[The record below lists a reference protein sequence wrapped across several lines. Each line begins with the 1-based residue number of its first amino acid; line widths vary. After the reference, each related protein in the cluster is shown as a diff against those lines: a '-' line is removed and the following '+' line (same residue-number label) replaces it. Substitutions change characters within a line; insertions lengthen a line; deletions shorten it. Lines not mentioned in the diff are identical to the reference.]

1 MNKMIFVAALLLTAC
16 SPNQSQDE
24 VGNLQNTIQI
34 DSTPDNNV
42 QQEVVT
48 TPPAQPVKVGAIT
61 RTHKKEWV
69 DDYEPCVES
78 TNDTS
83 ACQKKAELSSG
94 ITSDDKNAMADGA
107 DDAIRRLET
116 VYKPCM
122 AKFHDDK
129 KCSDLYENFDDQGNR
144 VKDPD

>member
-16 SPNQSQDE
+16 SPNQSQDD
-24 VGNLQNTIQI
+24 VSNLQNTIQI

-48 TPPAQPVKVGAIT
+48 TPPVKVGAIT
-61 RTHKKEWV
+61 PAHKKEWV
-69 DDYEPCVES
+69 DNYEPCVES

-83 ACQKKAELSSG
+83 ACQKKAEDASE
-94 ITSDDKNAMADGA
+94 ITPDDKNVMADIAA
-107 DDAIRRLET
+107 DATRRLET